1 MKLYQWQG
9 HDYEVVSYETKRGK
23 QLDRRCENYDGYWL
37 YQVYNSYSVAKE
49 VVWEYWHQA
58 FCKDINSDNFAI
70 VSHNCQTFSLGWFT
84 TLPEPLDN
92 GLSREVSILITPRH
106 NYMIVYPE

>member
-1 MKLYQWQG
+1 MKRTVYALNTF
-9 HDYEVVSYETKRGK
+9 EVINYETTKGK
-23 QLDRRCENYDGYWL
+23 QLSARCENYDGYWL
-37 YQVYNSYSVAKE
+37 SQIYDRYSDRKLAI
-49 VVWEYWHQA
+49 WEYWYQLYCDDSKA
-58 FCKDINSDNFAI
+58 DTWAI